1 MEKNNLDRL
10 FKEGLK
16 GSRTDTPEE
25 DWAALDITLT
35 KLKFFRFGWTY
46 FNIYYCA
53 LIGMFFTLA
62 TLNTAYIVYKIHH
75 SNIIKVDSS
84 NAPLIKRESD
94 RIISDSTHKSVIEPI
109 NSLPKVINKPYIIN
123 KQLTKNNDTL
133 IIGKQPVQIKQL
145 TPVLLDSIN
154 NVGIPLP
161 EKPIIKPRLKK
172 TIYLHKR
179 DTIIKKD
186 TMKIIRRK

>member
-1 MEKNNLDRL
+1 MEKNNLDNL

-16 GSRTDTPEE
+16 GSQIETQEE

-53 LIGMFFTLA
+53 LIGMLFTLA
-62 TLNTAYIVYKIHH
+62 ILNTTYIVYKVNHP
-75 SNIIKVDSS
+75 NNIKVDSS
-84 NAPLIKRESD
+84 NLPAKKRESNH
-94 RIISDSTHKSVIEPI
+94 IINDSNQKPVIETV
-109 NSLPKVINKPYIIN
+109 NSSPKVINKSNVIIKHIIN
-123 KQLTKNNDTL
+123 NNDTSVV
-133 IIGKQPVQIKQL
+133 GKQHVQIKQL
-145 TPVLLDSIN
+145 TPVLLDSVN
-154 NVGIPLP
+154 NVSIPLP